1 MAPPKQQP
9 SLAGQRAIKHLVVD
23 TGALI
28 AAPVSSLRE
37 TATNYLVTSD
47 VVQELRD
54 KRGRNVLEEAKLQLP
69 ADTLPQEEGG
79 AEKDELFRENEGFQV
94 RDPTPESVAKITAFA
109 RKTGDLAVLSSADI
123 RVLALC
129 LTLELE
135 ENGTWRVRE
144 FPGQVLIPPPKDEKA
159 AASAE
164 AGDKGKEKEV
174 EGEGEA
180 AGEKAPAGEEQL
192 ADGVAALNVGAEQEE
207 RKEPASEASPAPPAE
222 EAAEAASSSLPPPV
236 PNPAAESESPP
247 QSSVPTPAASTSA
260 FPAEEG
266 ATSRAG
272 AEEED
277 DDEDVSDAESDSS
290 AGSWITPDNVHAHKV
305 RDLGLFEA
313 PEASTSVSTDASTS
327 TTPATAGAASTT
339 TTKAAKTPKPKT
351 IMKAAVLTGD
361 YAMQNVALQM
371 GLNVLGSGGKRVRE
385 VRTWVLRC
393 HACFKLCK
401 NPDKRFCPSC
411 GGATLLRTS
420 ITYVPVSPQ
429 NPQGY
434 ILHLKSNYNYRL
446 RGTQYSLPNPKVGRA
461 GGVQQAAPV
470 VREDQKEWI
479 RGVKSAEVRRNKEE
493 RALQKALLNDEER
506 KRLVPAGGAGSYA
519 VSASGTAAGWFAQAG
534 TLEAQMLGI
543 GGGKGGIENPKG
555 RRRGGKNGKGGEVR
569 LDKSG
574 LPVIGSGRR
583 NPNEARRRK

>member
-69 ADTLPQEEGG
+69 ADTVPQNETV
-79 AEKDELFRENEGFQV
+79 EKDELFRENEGFQV
-94 RDPTPESVAKITAFA
+94 RDPTPESVAKSAFIHVACSGASQTDARARAVTAFA

-144 FPGQVLIPPPKDEKA
+144 FPGQVLIPPPKDDKA
-159 AASAE
+159 VTTE
-164 AGDKGKEKEV
+164 GDKGKEKEV
-174 EGEGEA
+174 EEPAAVAQEGEQ
-180 AGEKAPAGEEQL
+180 PSRDEEQL
-192 ADGVAALNVGAEQEE
+192 ADKVAALNVDGEEEKAQANGVAE
-207 RKEPASEASPAPPAE
+207 EPAAETLSPPVPAAATDGSGGPVSEPVASTSTAAE
-222 EAAEAASSSLPPPV
+222 EAQHAR
-236 PNPAAESESPP
+236 NH
-247 QSSVPTPAASTSA
+247 
-260 FPAEEG
+260 
-266 ATSRAG
+266 
-272 AEEED
+272 EEEQDDND
-277 DDEDVSDAESDSS
+277 DDDVSDAESDSS

-313 PEASTSVSTDASTS
+313 PEASTSAASSATASTS
-327 TTPATAGAASTT
+327 SSAAAAGAATT
-339 TTKAAKTPKPKT
+339 TAGRTAKAAKTPKPKT

-393 HACFKLCK
+393 HACFK
-401 NPDKRFCPSC
+401 
-411 GGATLLRTS
+411 
-420 ITYVPVSPQ
+420 
-429 NPQGY
+429 
-434 ILHLKSNYNYRL
+434 
-446 RGTQYSLPNPKVGRA
+446 
-461 GGVQQAAPV
+461 
-470 VREDQKEWI
+470 
-479 RGVKSAEVRRNKEE
+479 
-493 RALQKALLNDEER
+493 
-506 KRLVPAGGAGSYA
+506 
-519 VSASGTAAGWFAQAG
+519 
-534 TLEAQMLGI
+534 
-543 GGGKGGIENPKG
+543 
-555 RRRGGKNGKGGEVR
+555 
-569 LDKSG
+569 
-574 LPVIGSGRR
+574 
-583 NPNEARRRK
+583 